1 MKKSVI
7 AIVGRPNVGKST
19 LFNRLCH
26 RRSAIVDYEEG
37 VTRDRKYEEAEWLG
51 HSFIL
56 VDTGGIMPKAT
67 GQINQAIKFQAE
79 IAIEEA
85 DFILFVV
92 DTKVGPTDVDMQIGK
107 ILSQKRE
114 KVFLLANK
122 TDNEKDELEVY
133 DFLKLGFG
141 DPFPMAAANGR
152 NIANFL
158 DELIKHIDKVP
169 TETDTNDTK
178 VAIVGKPNVGKSSL
192 INRIFGKQ
200 MNIVTDIPGT
210 TRDSIDS
217 SLIYNK
223 KKITFID
230 TAGLRKKR
238 RIKYGVEYFSNMR
251 TIESINRSDVVLIII
266 DADQGI
272 TNQDQKIASYAQR
285 NHKDILV
292 IFNKWDL
299 VEKKENKMKDFLLD
313 IRYQLPFIEFA
324 PTLYISALTGLR
336 VNRILDMILEV
347 EEQSKKRIPTSKLN
361 KFLEKV
367 TSRFPPS
374 HSSGT
379 HVKIYYGTQIQTHPP
394 TFVFFCNNAKLLTV
408 HYKRYIH
415 NQLRQEFNFAGA
427 SIRLYFRSRDPK
439 QWI

>member
-1 MKKSVI
+1 
-7 AIVGRPNVGKST
+7 
-19 LFNRLCH
+19 
-26 RRSAIVDYEEG
+26 
-37 VTRDRKYEEAEWLG
+37 
-51 HSFIL
+51 
-56 VDTGGIMPKAT
+56 
-67 GQINQAIKFQAE
+67 
-79 IAIEEA
+79 
-85 DFILFVV
+85 
-92 DTKVGPTDVDMQIGK
+92 
-107 ILSQKRE
+107 
-114 KVFLLANK
+114 
-122 TDNEKDELEVY
+122 
-133 DFLKLGFG
+133 
-141 DPFPMAAANGR
+141 MAAANGR

-169 TETDTNDTK
+169 TETDTNDIK